1 MFGWIL
7 KVQFNT
13 ITFFFLKSRADGA
26 SLLRSLLLPDA
37 VIVLCSESPLGR
49 PLTCREWMG
58 MEQRPQLFRW
68 QTASTVAALPN
79 SISLLSSSCWDTEN
93 RTWKTPLSGQT
104 GRNGDK
110 EKEAG
115 GDQQTEGQK

>member
-1 MFGWIL
+1 
-7 KVQFNT
+7 
-13 ITFFFLKSRADGA
+13 
-26 SLLRSLLLPDA
+26 
-37 VIVLCSESPLGR
+37 
-49 PLTCREWMG
+49 

-104 GRNGDK
+104 DGKRSERDRQEETETKRKRQVRTVRQRDRNKGSDRCFLK
-110 EKEAG
+110 YILAH
-115 GDQQTEGQK
+115 